1 VRLSTPI
8 LLLFLVFAAGP
19 TLYQCPPAPTEPPAL
34 TVQVVDPAWMPVPGA
49 EVSVKP
55 LDAKSQSYTKRTDKD
70 GCAKFFDLPAADY
83 SIEAK
88 LPGFKNARLNRV
100 HLSKRSDGSPTA
112 YVQLQSHPSGNPTTV
127 Y

>member
-1 VRLSTPI
+1 MPV
-8 LLLFLVFAAGP
+8 LLLFLIFAAGP
-19 TLYQCPPAPTEPPAL
+19 TLYQCPPAPTAPPAL
-34 TVQVVDPAWMPVPGA
+34 TVQIVDPAWMPVPGA

-70 GCAKFFDLPAADY
+70 GCVKFFDLPAADY

-88 LPGFKNARLNRV
+88 LRGFKIERLKRL
-100 HLSKRSDGSPTA
+100 HLLTRTDTFPTP
-112 YVQLQSHPSGNPTTV
+112 YVQLQLHLSGSPTTV